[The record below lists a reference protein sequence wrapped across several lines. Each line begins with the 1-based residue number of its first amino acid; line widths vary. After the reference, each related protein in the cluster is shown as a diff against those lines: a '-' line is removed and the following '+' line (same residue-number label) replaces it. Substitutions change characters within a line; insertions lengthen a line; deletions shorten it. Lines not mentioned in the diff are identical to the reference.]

1 MISTLLP
8 FLFVL
13 GVLVFVHELGHF
25 LVARWHGVRVLT
37 FSLGFGPKLFS
48 IKRGD
53 TEYCISIIP
62 LGGYVKMAG
71 EASDYITE
79 ATVREGKPDEFLS
92 KTKWQRFQIFLAGP
106 VMNILL
112 ALVIMTFVIY
122 AGATEFIYLK
132 KPAVIGAVLPKS
144 AADHAGI
151 KPGDQIVSVAD
162 KPVDTWD
169 RLDLLVMPR
178 AGQELPVVVRRNGQ
192 DMTLRIT
199 PDTRTTWQMGDL
211 GVAPVLHPQI
221 TVVNADEPAEHAGL
235 QVGDV
240 IIAVDG
246 VPVAYAAM
254 QDAIHASADKPL
266 KLTIERSGQRKDVM
280 VTPAKKG
287 DVGLIGVTFSIGETR
302 RIEPTL
308 AQAAKM
314 SAVQNLEWSTLI
326 FQTFGGLFSGQTSI
340 KQLSG
345 PVGIARLSGGAAR
358 AGWIPLFTLMCMI
371 SLNLGILNLLPI
383 PMLDGGHI
391 FIMTLEGVAR
401 RDFSMRVK
409 EKMLM
414 AGFLVIMALMVTVI
428 YNDLMRIEWIE
439 RLVPWR

>member
-1 MISTLLP
+1 MSTLLP
-8 FLFVL
+8 FFFVL

-48 IKRGD
+48 IRRGA
-53 TEYCISIIP
+53 TEYCVSIIP

-71 EASDYITE
+71 EGSDYITPGAE
-79 ATVREGKPDEFLS
+79 VEGKPDEFPS

-112 ALVIMTFVIY
+112 AFVVMTFVYY
-122 AGATEFIYLK
+122 AGATEPLYLK
-132 KPAVIGAVLPKS
+132 KPAVIGAVQPGT
-144 AADHAGI
+144 AADRAGI
-151 KPGDQIVSVAD
+151 KPGDVIVNVAGRT
-162 KPVDTWD
+162 VDTWD
-169 RLDLLVMPR
+169 RLELVVMPR
-178 AGQELPVVVRRNGQ
+178 AGQEVPVTVRRNGQ
-192 DMTLRIT
+192 DVNLRVT
-199 PDTRTTWQMGDL
+199 VDTRTKYQMGDL
-211 GVAPVLHPQI
+211 GVEPEMHPQI
-221 TVVNADEPAEHAGL
+221 TAVNKDEPAERVGL

-240 IIAVDG
+240 IVAVNGELVND
-246 VPVAYAAM
+246 VALTKK
-254 QDAIHASADKPL
+254 INGSVDKPL
-266 KLTIERSGQRKDVM
+266 TLTIERGGQRKDLS

-287 DVGLIGVTFSIGETR
+287 DVGMIGVSLQRHIETR
-302 RIEPTL
+302 HIDPSF
-308 AQAAKM
+308 AQAARM
-314 SAVQNLEWSTLI
+314 SVNQNLEWSTLI

-345 PVGIARLSGGAAR
+345 PVGIAQLSAGAAR
-358 AGWIPLFTLMCMI
+358 IGWSALFTLMCMI

-391 FIMTLEGVAR
+391 LIMALEGVAR

-409 EKMLM
+409 EKLLM

-428 YNDLMRIEWIE
+428 YNDLMHIEWIE
-439 RLVPWR
+439 RFVPWH

>member
-1 MISTLLP
+1 MVSTLLP

-53 TEYCISIIP
+53 TEYCISIVP

-71 EASDYITE
+71 EASDYITQ
-79 ATVREGKPDEFLS
+79 ATVAEGKPDEFLS

-112 ALVIMTFVIY
+112 ALIVMTFVIY
-122 AGATEFIYLK
+122 AGATEFVYLK
-132 KPAVIGAVLPKS
+132 KPAMVGAVLPGS
-144 AADHAGI
+144 AAEHAGI
-151 KPGDQIVSVAD
+151 KPGDQIVTVAGRN
-162 KPVDTWD
+162 VDTWD

-178 AGQELPVVVRRNGQ
+178 AGQEVPVVVRRGGQ
-192 DMTLRIT
+192 DITLRVT
-199 PDTRTTWQMGDL
+199 PDSRTKFQMGDL
-211 GVAPVLHPQI
+211 GVAPELHPQI
-221 TVVNADEPAEHAGL
+221 TAVNDGEPAARAGL
-235 QVGDV
+235 QVGDL
-240 IIAVDG
+240 IMAVNDA
-246 VPVAYAAM
+246 PVDYTGM
-254 QDAIHASADKPL
+254 QKEIHASADKPL
-266 KLTIERSGQRKDVM
+266 KLTIERASKRSDIT

-287 DVGLIGVTFSIGETR
+287 DVGMIGVSFSVGETR
-302 RIEPTL
+302 RIEPSL
-308 AQAAKM
+308 SQAARM
-314 SAVQNLEWSTLI
+314 SASQNLEWSTLI
-326 FQTFGGLFSGQTSI
+326 FQTFGGLFSGSTSI

-345 PVGIARLSGGAAR
+345 PVGIAQLSSGAAK
-358 AGWIPLFTLMCMI
+358 AGWAALFTLMCMI

-391 FIMTLEGVAR
+391 FIMALEGVAR

>member
-1 MISTLLP
+1 MSTLLP

-48 IKRGD
+48 IRRGD

-71 EASDYITE
+71 EGSDYITPE
-79 ATVREGKPDEFLS
+79 AAVEGKPDEFPS

-112 ALVIMTFVIY
+112 AFVVMTFVYY
-122 AGATEFIYLK
+122 AGATEPIYLK
-132 KPAVIGAVLPKS
+132 KPAAVGAVQPGS

-151 KPGDQIVSVAD
+151 KPGDVIVNIAG
-162 KPVDTWD
+162 KTVDTWD

-178 AGQELPVVVRRNGQ
+178 AGREVSVTVRRNGSEI
-192 DMTLRIT
+192 TLRVT
-199 PDTRTTWQMGDL
+199 PDTRTKYQMGDL
-211 GVAPVLHPQI
+211 GVEPELHPQI
-221 TVVNADEPAEHAGL
+221 TLVNKDEPAERAGL

-240 IIAVDG
+240 VMAVNG
-246 VPVAYAAM
+246 EPVNEVTLLRK
-254 QDAIHASADKPL
+254 INTSVDKPL
-266 KLTIERSGQRKDVM
+266 TLTIERNGQRRDVA

-287 DVGLIGVTFSIGETR
+287 DVGMIGVGLQHFETR
-302 RIEPTL
+302 HIDPSF
-308 AQAAKM
+308 AQAARM
-314 SAVQNLEWSTLI
+314 SVNQNLEWSTLI

-345 PVGIARLSGGAAR
+345 PVGIAQLSGGAAR
-358 AGWIPLFTLMCMI
+358 VGWGALFTLMCMI
-371 SLNLGILNLLPI
+371 SLNLGIINLLPI

-391 FIMTLEGVAR
+391 FIMALEGVAR

-409 EKMLM
+409 EKLLM
-414 AGFLVIMALMVTVI
+414 AGFLVIMVLMVTVI
-428 YNDLMRIEWIE
+428 YNDLMRIDWIE